1 LITLQILKRQIN
13 SWACLLIF
21 FQKNF
26 LSDKIPIS
34 SYQASQIYLKNE
46 LICQILRDNLIY
58 PRKAVFEDSKN
69 QEFTQREIFSW
80 KDTWFRRENN
90 FSFEFNYNF
99 IIHPKQ
105 PYPSWNIIIRQD
117 PICESNKWSSDGPW
131 FHKFILSYLNVR
143 KNSPFPEALS
153 SVSPRT
159 YYFSA
164 KAATLNSEF
173 KKNLSGKLKVY
184 PILFLQFYFPS

>member
-1 LITLQILKRQIN
+1 MITLQILKRQIN

-99 IIHPKQ
+99 IIHSKERTL
-105 PYPSWNIIIRQD
+105 SLM
-117 PICESNKWSSDGPW
+117 K
-131 FHKFILSYLNVR
+131 IL
-143 KNSPFPEALS
+143 
-153 SVSPRT
+153 
-159 YYFSA
+159 
-164 KAATLNSEF
+164 
-173 KKNLSGKLKVY
+173 LSGKI
-184 PILFLQFYFPS
+184 PFLDPTNDQQAVLNSINLS